1 MTLSWIKLK
10 ALLAKEFIQLLRDRI
25 TFGFVLI
32 MPIMQLVLFGYA
44 LNTDPKNLP
53 AIILDQN
60 KTNISRSFIHQLE
73 TSNYFRILNENYGEQ
88 QAENAMIKG
97 QALFILNIPANFSQD
112 LIRGHHPTIL
122 MTVDATDP
130 VTSANAL
137 AATQALKSIGIPHD
151 FVGSLSYLAPTQPS
165 FDITVHKSFNPEGI
179 TSYNIVP
186 GLMGVILTLTLVVV
200 TGMAVTRE
208 REKGTYEQLLAMPV
222 SSLEV
227 MLGKITPYIL
237 VGYAQVCVVLLAAKL
252 LFNVPFLGNLILLF
266 FVVTLFSSANLM
278 VGYLFSSISKTQ
290 MQATQMS
297 VFFFLPSILLSG
309 FMFPFQGMPYFA
321 QIIGELLPLTHFV
334 RITRGIMLKGATFS
348 HIYRDIIPIILF
360 LIVARWIAIKKY
372 KSTLD

>member
-1 MTLSWIKLK
+1 MRLSWAKLK
-10 ALLAKEFIQLLRDRI
+10 ALLAKEFLQLLRDRV

-53 AIILDQN
+53 IIILDQN

-73 TSNYFRILNENYGEQ
+73 TSSYFRILNDSYGEDNS
-88 QAENAMIKG
+88 ARAMIKG

-112 LIRGHHPTIL
+112 LIRGQHPTIL

-130 VTSANAL
+130 VASANAL
-137 AATQALKSIGIPHD
+137 AVTQALKLIGLPHE
-151 FVGSLSYLAPTQPS
+151 FVGPLSYLAPKQPS
-165 FDITVHKSFNPEGI
+165 FDITIHKSFNPEGI

-222 SSLEV
+222 SPLEV
-227 MLGKITPYIL
+227 MLGKIIPYIL
-237 VGYAQVCVVLLAAKL
+237 IGYIQVCVILLAAKL
-252 LFNVPFLGNLILLF
+252 LFNVPFIGSFILLF
-266 FVVTLFSSANLM
+266 IVVTLFASANLM

-321 QIIGELLPLTHFV
+321 QVIGELLPLTHFV
-334 RITRGIMLKGATFS
+334 RIARGILLKGATLA
-348 HIYRDIIPIILF
+348 HIYNDIIPIILF
-360 LIVARWIAIKKY
+360 LIIASWIALKKY